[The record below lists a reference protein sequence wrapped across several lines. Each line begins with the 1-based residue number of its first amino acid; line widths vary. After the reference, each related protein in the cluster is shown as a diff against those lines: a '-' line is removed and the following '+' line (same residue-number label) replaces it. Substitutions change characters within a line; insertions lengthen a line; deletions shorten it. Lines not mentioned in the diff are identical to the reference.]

1 MKVDLTTLSKMD
13 KYKENLLVSD
23 DAIFSYL
30 TKVAILDHF
39 NEQIHIKKWWSVT
52 TSKHINYVAGV
63 FGYIVVDHDYIE
75 NRQKEVA

>member
-30 TKVAILDHF
+30 TNVATLDHF
-39 NEQIHIKKWWSVT
+39 NEQIHVNKWWSVT
-52 TSKHINYVAGV
+52 TSKHINYVAKQ
-63 FGYIVVDHDYIE
+63 YDY
-75 NRQKEVA
+75 EVIKHYE